1 MNQDSLVSLLL
12 QLASLPQETEWI
24 EFKHNHADGVEIG
37 EYISALANSATLKRQ
52 PSGYLV
58 WGIEDST
65 HRLIGTTFNPRRAKV
80 GNEEL
85 ENWLTTQLSPRINFN
100 IHAFGYEGKDFALL
114 EVPAAAHVPVRFRS
128 FSYIRIG
135 SYKKKLHENPEKE
148 RDLWALLSGQ
158 SVFERGIAKHSLT
171 ATEVLAQ
178 LDWQAH
184 LSLTTDGSPLQAGK
198 ILTLFERERII
209 VPHGRN
215 HYDITNLGAILLA
228 CDLGDFGGLARKAP
242 VVVLYKDNNR
252 TATVRERP
260 GRKGYAAGFG
270 GLMAYVN
277 SQLPENEHIG
287 QAFRSEAKMYP
298 EVAVRELVA
307 NAIIHQDLNAS
318 GQGPRIEIFSDRI
331 EIVNPGLPL
340 IETNRFLDAQPQSR
354 NDAIAAYMHKA
365 KICEERGSGIDKVF
379 WAVEVFQLPA
389 PDFVVEQGFTK
400 SILFSYRALTDMG
413 KRDKTRACYQ
423 HAGLQHVSNQ
433 QMTNTTLRKRF
444 NIADKNS
451 AVASRIIRDTL
462 DAGLI
467 RPLDPDSKSQK
478 YAKYVPYWA

>member
-1 MNQDSLVSLLL
+1 M
-12 QLASLPQETEWI
+12 
-24 EFKHNHADGVEIG
+24 
-37 EYISALANSATLKRQ
+37 
-52 PSGYLV
+52 
-58 WGIEDST
+58 
-65 HRLIGTTFNPRRAKV
+65 
-80 GNEEL
+80 

-100 IHAFGYEGKDFALL
+100 FHVFSYEGKDFALL
-114 EVPAAAHVPVRFRS
+114 EVPAASHVPVRFRS

-135 SYKKKLHENPEKE
+135 SYKKKLHQNPEKE
-148 RDLWALLSGQ
+148 RDLWSLLSGQ
-158 SVFERGIAKHSLT
+158 SAFERGIAKHSLT
-171 ATEVLAQ
+171 ASEVFAL

-184 LSLTTDGSPLQAGK
+184 LTLTTDGTPLQGGK
-198 ILTLFERERII
+198 LLALLERERLI

-215 HYDITNLGAILLA
+215 HYDVTNLGAILLA
-228 CDLGDFGGLARKAP
+228 RDLGDFGTLARKAP

-260 GRKGYAAGFG
+260 GRKGYAAGFA
-270 GLMAYVN
+270 GLMTYIN

-287 QAFRSEAKMYP
+287 QAFRTEAKMYP

-379 WAVEVFQLPA
+379 LAVEVFQLPA
-389 PDFVVEQGFTK
+389 PDFVIEQGFTK
-400 SILFSYRALTDMG
+400 SILFAYRSLGDMG
-413 KRDKTRACYQ
+413 KLDKTRACYQ

-433 QMTNTTLRKRF
+433 QMTNTSLRKRF

-462 DAGLI
+462 AAGLI
-467 RPLDPDSKSQK
+467 RPLDPESKSQK
-478 YAKYVPYWA
+478 YARYVPYWA